1 MNSAVIRS
9 IIGSIIIVILVTFP
23 PFCALAASDGS
34 ASSISQKAM
43 SQESAAIVP
52 NDFKTLDDYD
62 YEKIDQH
69 ALNTPPSAESS
80 VESLASYL
88 AVPARNEREKAR
100 SIFRW
105 ITKNIDYN
113 VAGYFSGSYGAANS
127 SDLLKTR
134 KSVCD
139 GYSDLFESLARQAG
153 LDAVRIAGYGKGYG
167 YKPGENISGQSNHA
181 WNAVKI
187 NGSWYLVDCTW
198 GAGYIDED
206 KKYVREFDDH
216 YFMTPPAEFVY
227 DHFPD
232 ESRWQLTDKPIT
244 KSEFE
249 RRVHVKSGF
258 FNLGLRLGSHGEGT
272 IKAETGTSIS
282 IYAPDN
288 VLLIAK
294 LDYADGKRPSSATG
308 LGSYSFV
315 QREQDRYDIYAKF
328 PTAGS
333 YVLRAYAKQKDD
345 PGEYSDVIEYRIEA
359 AAGTGEN
366 AGFPMTYG
374 KFTEAG
380 AYLFSPLEGRLKSG
394 ATQRF
399 KLRVPGA
406 MNVSVINGEEW
417 HYLEQRADLF
427 EGNMTPAKGDVLVCA
442 RFLGEK
448 WDGLVKYSGY
458 DN

>member
-1 MNSAVIRS
+1 MNSAVIGS
-9 IIGSIIIVILVTFP
+9 IIGSIIIVILVAFQ
-23 PFCALAASDGS
+23 PFSVLAASDGP
-34 ASSISQKAM
+34 AGSISQKAM
-43 SQESAAIVP
+43 PQELTVIIP
-52 NDFKTLDDYD
+52 NDFKTVEDYD
-62 YEKIDQH
+62 YEKIDLC
-69 ALNTPPSAESS
+69 ALNTPPSAQAS

-88 AVPARNEREKAR
+88 AAPARNEREKAR

-113 VAGYFSGSYGAANS
+113 VAGYFSGSYGAANA

-139 GYSDLFESLARQAG
+139 GYSDLFESLATEAG

-216 YFMTPPAEFVY
+216 YFMTSPAEFVY

-232 ESRWQLTDKPIT
+232 DSRWQLTDKPIT

-249 RRVHVKSGF
+249 KLVYVKSGF
-258 FNLGLRLGSHGEGT
+258 FNYGLKLGSHQEGT
-272 IKAETGTSIS
+272 IKADTGMNIS
-282 IYAPDN
+282 IYAPED
-288 VLLIAK
+288 VLLMAK
-294 LDYADGKRPSSATG
+294 LDYDDGKRSSSGTD

-315 QREQDRYDIYAKF
+315 QREQDRYDILAEF
-328 PTAGS
+328 PSAGN
-333 YVLRAYAKQKDD
+333 YILRAYAKQKDD
-345 PGEYSDVIEYRIEA
+345 PGEYSDVLEYRIEA
-359 AAGTGEN
+359 TAGSGEN

-380 AYLFSPLEGRLKSG
+380 AYLFSPMEERLKSG
-394 ATQRF
+394 VPQRF

-417 HYLEQRADLF
+417 HYLEQRGDLF
-427 EGNMTPAKGDVLVCA
+427 EGNMTPARGDVVVCA
-442 RFLGEK
+442 RFQGEK
-448 WDGLVKYSGY
+448 WDGMVKYIGH
-458 DN
+458 